1 MRFAVREPR
10 NQFDANTGGMTKYTF
25 TVAGAADTGTLAWNA
40 NGTLASLNIG
50 DARRHGGGL

>member
-1 MRFAVREPR
+1 
-10 NQFDANTGGMTKYTF
+10 MTKYTF